1 MLLSKLPTGF
11 TLTAT
16 RQVAARGRGSNVW
29 VCPTGSLVFSTVINH
44 PAHLAAS
51 RPIVFL
57 QYLAAIAVV
66 EAVKSYD
73 NGYEDMP
80 VKLKWPN
87 DICKSSCLA
96 PAQFQALCISPPG
109 ATFLHPWS

>member
-1 MLLSKLPTGF
+1 MQSFRNPKLLAKLPTGF

-29 VCPTGSLVFSTVINH
+29 VCPAGSLVFSTVINH

-51 RPIVFL
+51 RPVVFL
-57 QYLAAIAVV
+57 QYLAAIAVA

-73 NGYEDMP
+73 IGYEEMP

-87 DICKSSCLA
+87 DICESV
-96 PAQFQALCISPPG
+96 P
-109 ATFLHPWS
+109 